1 MPAGSTRT
9 LEAPVALDFMKERG
23 VPLEKQV
30 FDWRDIVRAP
40 ISKLNDDAFTRV
52 RVVLMNGI
60 EQEANR
66 FQHACARV
74 SRALRLPLARVR
86 RVEHH
91 QQTLINWLLP
101 ADQSPLETTIAYEQV
116 AIEVTASVAQN
127 EPDPYMKRVYHFGLL
142 EDFDHLY
149 RYSALL
155 DRVEGKDSNNILQ
168 CYTDIMPGRP
178 TVVEHRA
185 PEDDLREPYNR
196 ALAAPITK
204 LNAITIMGG
213 EHQTRDYY
221 MNIGPTFA
229 DPVARQLYAE
239 IASIEEQHV
248 TQYESIIDPDESLLE
263 KWLLHEA
270 TEVYNYY
277 NCLQQESNPRIKDIW
292 ERFLAYELGHLHYV
306 MDIFRSVEKR
316 DPAELLP
323 VEMPEPIQFSSQ
335 RDYVRKVL
343 AAEVNLRAA
352 GTSFVPMEQESQAS
366 LEYRARINASG
377 SPSEAVAAGYRWMP
391 GTEVTKRAAAVA
403 LNGSKHQEGAAK

>member
-1 MPAGSTRT
+1 M
-9 LEAPVALDFMKERG
+9 ALDFMQERG

-30 FDWRDIVRAP
+30 FDWRDIVRTP

-52 RVVLMNGI
+52 RIVLMNGV
-60 EQEANR
+60 EQQANR
-66 FQHACARV
+66 FQHSCARM

-101 ADQSPLETTIAYEQV
+101 PDQSPLETTIAYEQT

-127 EPDPYMKRVYHFGLL
+127 EPDPYMKRVYHFGML

-149 RYSALL
+149 RYTALL
-155 DRVEGKDSNNILQ
+155 DRVEGKDANNILQ
-168 CYTDIMPGRP
+168 SYTDIMPGRP

-196 ALAAPITK
+196 ALAAPLTK
-204 LNAITIMGG
+204 INALTIVGG

-221 MNIGPTFA
+221 MNVGPVFA

-248 TQYESIIDPDESLLE
+248 TQYESIIDPDESLIE

-277 NCLQQESNPRIKDIW
+277 NCLQQESNPRVKEIW

-306 MDIFRSVEKR
+306 MDIFKSVEKR
-316 DPAELLP
+316 DPAEILP
-323 VEMPEPIQFSSQ
+323 LEMPEPIKFSSQ
-335 RDYVRKVL
+335 REYVRKVL
-343 AAEVNLRAA
+343 AAEVDIRAA
-352 GTSFVPMEQESQAS
+352 GTSFVPKEQESQAS
-366 LEYRARINASG
+366 LEYRARINSAG
-377 SPSEAVAAGYRWMP
+377 SPSETVAAGYKWAP
-391 GTEVTKRAAAVA
+391 GTEAAKRAMAMA
-403 LNGSKHQEGAAK
+403 GANKVGA